1 MSYIQGS
8 WTRPSPPTVQ
18 IPLKPETS
26 SKTVWESRVE
36 GYVILRDLDLYLT
49 KLARE
54 FLLLA
59 SRVYM
64 LQEWKKL
71 LQLCDK
77 HNWLANRKA
86 RLTRQAA
93 KK

>member
-8 WTRPSPPTVQ
+8 WTRPSSPTVEVQ
-18 IPLKPETS
+18 LKPETS

-64 LQEWKKL
+64 PHE
-71 LQLCDK
+71 
-77 HNWLANRKA
+77 
-86 RLTRQAA
+86 
-93 KK
+93 